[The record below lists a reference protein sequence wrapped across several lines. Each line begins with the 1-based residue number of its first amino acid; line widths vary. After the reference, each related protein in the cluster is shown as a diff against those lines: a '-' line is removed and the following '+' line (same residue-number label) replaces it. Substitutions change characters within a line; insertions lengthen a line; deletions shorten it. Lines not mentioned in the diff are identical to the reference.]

1 MGGYTTNDS
10 VNAETKVTGETVVEF
25 SHVCKKFLNSKS
37 KSQTIA
43 LNDISFIAL
52 KGKITGLIGPD
63 AAGKTTL
70 IRIAVG
76 LMVPDSGT
84 IKVLGKD
91 ASLQSLEIQSEVAY
105 MPQRFGLYEDLTTQ
119 ENLDLYADLQGVPKN
134 MRSDQYSELMRMT
147 NLGQFTNRLAG
158 RLSGGMKQKLGL
170 ACALVRY
177 PRLLVLDEPTV
188 GVDPLSRRE
197 LWSIIYRLVKEKEL
211 SVILST
217 AYLDEAEKCDDIV
230 LIHEGNI
237 LGKGSPKDF
246 KNRAMGRTYIVSVS
260 GIGKRT
266 LKERLSQ
273 KEKILD
279 ATIQGNGVRLVTQTN
294 SPLGIQDIYTGRSDV
309 SLKPVPASFE
319 DSFISILH
327 EQKSVSESSDHS
339 DFYTGRQRRPQSGK
353 KVIQVNNIK
362 RKFGNFYAVDGISF
376 EVQQGEIFGLLGA
389 NGAGKST
396 TFRMLCGLLPISS
409 GTIRVADVDLRL
421 APARARL
428 RIGYMSQK
436 FSLYGDLSVRQNLN
450 FFSSAYGLTGKNRAE
465 RIEWAMEQFDLDS
478 QADIN
483 SISLPL
489 GYKQRLAMACSL
501 MHDPDILF
509 LDEPTSGVD
518 PLARRQFWNQ
528 INALAQQG
536 MTVMVTTHFMEEAEY
551 CDRMAIMAAG
561 RILTLGTPAE
571 IRETARTDR
580 NPEPTIED
588 AFIRLIEQNETGR
601 KAS

>member
-10 VNAETKVTGETVVEF
+10 VNAETKVTGEAVVEF

-197 LWSIIYRLVKEKEL
+197 LWYDIPAYLFWMNRRLV
-211 SVILST
+211 S
-217 AYLDEAEKCDDIV
+217 
-230 LIHEGNI
+230 IH
-237 LGKGSPKDF
+237 
-246 KNRAMGRTYIVSVS
+246 
-260 GIGKRT
+260 
-266 LKERLSQ
+266 
-273 KEKILD
+273 
-279 ATIQGNGVRLVTQTN
+279 
-294 SPLGIQDIYTGRSDV
+294 
-309 SLKPVPASFE
+309 SL
-319 DSFISILH
+319 
-327 EQKSVSESSDHS
+327 
-339 DFYTGRQRRPQSGK
+339 
-353 KVIQVNNIK
+353 
-362 RKFGNFYAVDGISF
+362 
-376 EVQQGEIFGLLGA
+376 
-389 NGAGKST
+389 AG
-396 TFRMLCGLLPISS
+396 SS
-409 GTIRVADVDLRL
+409 GV
-421 APARARL
+421 
-428 RIGYMSQK
+428 
-436 FSLYGDLSVRQNLN
+436 
-450 FFSSAYGLTGKNRAE
+450 
-465 RIEWAMEQFDLDS
+465 
-478 QADIN
+478 
-483 SISLPL
+483 
-489 GYKQRLAMACSL
+489 
-501 MHDPDILF
+501 LF
-509 LDEPTSGVD
+509 
-518 PLARRQFWNQ
+518 
-528 INALAQQG
+528 
-536 MTVMVTTHFMEEAEY
+536 TVWSKKKS
-551 CDRMAIMAAG
+551 C
-561 RILTLGTPAE
+561 L
-571 IRETARTDR
+571 
-580 NPEPTIED
+580 
-588 AFIRLIEQNETGR
+588 
-601 KAS
+601 